1 MTKARTTSPLTRNQ
15 KKKMTEVPSEVKL
28 RKIVPEVPRDE
39 AERGELL
46 EDLQVMGCSG
56 FLVERIRQLDP
67 RTTNPVDRGVL
78 EGGLPFQQ
86 GRWRIGGPK
95 GRICEG
101 VLQGPAKPEGRIL
114 D

>member
-1 MTKARTTSPLTRNQ
+1 
-15 KKKMTEVPSEVKL
+15 V
-28 RKIVPEVPRDE
+28 
-39 AERGELL
+39 
-46 EDLQVMGCSG
+46 G
-56 FLVERIRQLDP
+56 FQGRPDSQGAAGRSVERIRQLDL

-86 GRWRIGGPK
+86 GRWRIGGLE

>member
-1 MTKARTTSPLTRNQ
+1 
-15 KKKMTEVPSEVKL
+15 
-28 RKIVPEVPRDE
+28 
-39 AERGELL
+39 
-46 EDLQVMGCSG
+46 MGCSG
-56 FLVERIRQLDP
+56 FLEKPWGFKDDRIVRELLDGVSNEFDKSIRGQLDP

-86 GRWRIGGPK
+86 GRWRIGGPE

-101 VLQGPAKPEGRIL
+101 VFQGPAKPEGRIL